1 MRFLAV
7 LALAALPL
15 TMAAPAEAA
24 TAPAKAATPAVWKW
38 RSIHSTD
45 GMARAWGKVSIH
57 QFGYLV
63 TGTVEDTLG
72 KGCAWV
78 VFKAQSASN
87 GRWKSFGFYNCVP
100 GNGTFRKDYR
110 NVLQIKAQVC
120 RGTSKRPVD
129 ECSRWKTIMTQGG

>member
-1 MRFLAV
+1 MRLRLLAV
-7 LALAALPL
+7 LAAAALPL
-15 TMAAPAEAA
+15 AVATPAEA
-24 TAPAKAATPAVWKW
+24 TPAIWKW
-38 RSIHSTD
+38 RSVHSTD

-110 NVLQIKAQVC
+110 NVLQIKVQVC
-120 RGTSKRPVD
+120 RGTSKRPTG

>member
-1 MRFLAV
+1 MRL
-7 LALAALPL
+7 LALLAAAALPL
-15 TMAAPAEAA
+15 A
-24 TAPAKAATPAVWKW
+24 AATPAEATPAIWKW

-63 TGTVEDTLG
+63 TGTLEDTLG
-72 KGCAWV
+72 KGCAWA

-87 GRWKSFGFYNCVP
+87 GRWKTFGFYNCVP

-110 NVLQIKAQVC
+110 NVLQIKVQVC